1 MRKFK
6 VVGPCRVAD
15 TPPGEIVTEETLE
28 RWGANIEPLLG
39 IHLQEVRGGGSAKTT
54 KEDAK

>member
-15 TPPGEIVTEETLE
+15 TPPGEVVTEETLNK
-28 RWGANIEPLLG
+28 WGALIEPLLG
-39 IHLQEVRGGGSAKTT
+39 VHLQEVRSGGTKAT

>member
-15 TPPGEIVTEETLE
+15 TPPGEVVTEETLNK
-28 RWGANIEPLLG
+28 WGALIEPLLG
-39 IHLQEVRGGGSAKTT
+39 VHLQEVRSGGAKAT